1 MISLTVDVE
10 DYYHAANLAPV
21 CPIKRWHFLP
31 QRAVYST
38 NKTLDIFDA
47 YGQKGTFFVLSS
59 LAKKYPEIVRE
70 ISKRGH
76 EVASHGYA
84 HKIAYNQSPIQF
96 FRDIDRAKKILE
108 DQSGSKVIG
117 YRAPNF
123 SITDKNLH
131 AYNLLKKAGYEYDSS
146 LYPVSHKRYGNTHRT
161 LEPETRNTEY
171 GPLKIY
177 PLATYP
183 LGEFR
188 IPIAGGA
195 YWRLF
200 PEFIISNLIKNLKQK
215 VNYPLVFYFH
225 PWELDYE
232 QPYFKELSFLT
243 RLRHYHGQKEFGDVV
258 SRFLKNFGSSQIN
271 KGKE

>member
-10 DYYHAANLAPV
+10 EYYHAANLAEV

-47 YGQKGTFFVLSS
+47 HSQKGTFFVLAS
-59 LAKKYPEIVRE
+59 LAKKHPEIVRE
-70 ISKRGH
+70 IVGRGH

-84 HKIAYNQSPIQF
+84 HKIAYNQSPLQF
-96 FRDIDRAKKILE
+96 FSDIERAKKILE
-108 DQSGSKVIG
+108 DLSGQKVTG

-123 SITDKNLH
+123 SITNKNLNC
-131 AYNLLKKAGYEYDSS
+131 YDLLTKAGYQYDSS
-146 LYPVSHKRYGNTHRT
+146 LYPVRHRRYGNLHRAK
-161 LEPETRNTEY
+161 EPEVRLTEF

-177 PLATYP
+177 PLATYS
-183 LGEFR
+183 LSDKIR

-200 PEFIISNLIKNLKQK
+200 PRFLISRLIASLNKEA
-215 VNYPLVFYFH
+215 NYPLIFYFH

-232 QPYFKELSFLT
+232 QPHFKDLSFFT
-243 RLRHYHGQKEFGDVV
+243 RIKHYHGQRSFPDTLNA
-258 SRFLKNFGSSQIN
+258 FLTTYQSTPIN
-271 KGKE
+271 KF

>member
-21 CPIKRWHFLP
+21 CPMNRWHFLP

-38 NKTLDIFDA
+38 FKTLDIFDA
-47 YGQKGTFFVLSS
+47 HSQKGTFFVLAS
-59 LAKKYPEIVRE
+59 LAKKHPEIVRE
-70 ISKRGH
+70 IAKRGH

-84 HKIAYNQSPIQF
+84 HKIAYLQQSKQF
-96 FRDIDRAKKILE
+96 FRDVDRSKKILE
-108 DQSGSKVIG
+108 DISGNKVIG

-123 SITDKNLH
+123 SITSKNLY
-131 AYNLLKKAGYEYDSS
+131 AYDLLKKAGYEYDSS
-146 LYPVSHKRYGNTHRT
+146 LYPVAHKRYGNIGRSI
-161 LEPETRNTEY
+161 EPEIRETEH
-171 GPLKIY
+171 GSLKIY

-183 LGEFR
+183 ISNKIR

-200 PEFIISNLIKNLKQK
+200 PRFIVSQLISSLNKKA
-215 VNYPLVFYFH
+215 NYPLIFYFH

-232 QPYFKELSFLT
+232 QPYFKDLPALT
-243 RLRHYHGQKEFGDVV
+243 RLRHYYGQKSFPHTVHE
-258 SRFLKNFGSSQIN
+258 FLKIYKSIPIGQF
-271 KGKE
+271 